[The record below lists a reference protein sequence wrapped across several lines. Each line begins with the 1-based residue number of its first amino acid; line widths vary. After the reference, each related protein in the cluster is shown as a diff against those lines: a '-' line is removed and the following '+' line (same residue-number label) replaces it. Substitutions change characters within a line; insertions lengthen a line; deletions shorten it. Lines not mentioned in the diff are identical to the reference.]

1 MTPAATAVR
10 STIPSMLTCSCR
22 ACAPDPHRAEAV
34 EDRTAH
40 GRGEVAVARSRHSRY
55 SCQLVR
61 SSTPLVGGLQA
72 GELLGVPGGIDPAG
86 IKVTIG
92 KVLEGPTD
100 PATGP
105 HMMDNIT
112 INDRGQVLI
121 QEDVGN
127 NPYLGGVYQFD
138 PASRAIGRIAQHDP
152 NRFGPGGS
160 TFETVDEESSGVVP
174 APFLGEGK
182 YLIDVQ
188 NHLPSA
194 DPQLVEKGQLLVMNV
209 PPGKPVGK

>member
-1 MTPAATAVR
+1 
-10 STIPSMLTCSCR
+10 
-22 ACAPDPHRAEAV
+22 
-34 EDRTAH
+34 
-40 GRGEVAVARSRHSRY
+40 HSRY

-61 SSTPLVGGLQA
+61 SSTPLLGGLQA
-72 GELLGVPGGIDPAG
+72 GELLGAPGGIDPAG

-92 KVLEGPTD
+92 KVFEGPTD

-138 PASRAIGRIAQHDP
+138 RASRAIGRIAQHDP
-152 NRFGPGGS
+152 NRFNARLIQRGGLHARHGLRRWRIPQSSQPWLLLPGRAWRRCRRCASRRG
-160 TFETVDEESSGVVP
+160 
-174 APFLGEGK
+174 
-182 YLIDVQ
+182 
-188 NHLPSA
+188 
-194 DPQLVEKGQLLVMNV
+194 GQ
-209 PPGKPVGK
+209 